1 MEEILSYTVEI
12 GITLILVVGTV
23 LLGVIGTKINAYLGN
38 LKANEQF
45 TFTHKVIEGFVIL
58 AEKELSGKP
67 GVDKR
72 DFVVDKTIEFLLSK
86 GIKVN
91 KDEILAG
98 IEKGLNKM
106 VDK

>member
-1 MEEILSYTVEI
+1 MENILSYLTEV
-12 GITLILVVGTV
+12 GVTALLVVGTV
-23 LLGVIGTKINAYLGN
+23 LLGVIGTKINSYLNN

-45 TFTHKVIEGFVIL
+45 TLTHKVIEGFVIL

-67 GVDKR
+67 GIDKR
-72 DFVVDKTIEFLLSK
+72 DFVVDMTTEFLLSK

-91 KDEILAG
+91 RDEILAG
-98 IEKGLNKM
+98 IEKGLSKM